1 MVKTRFPTIFVVAA
15 LALISVLPLSS
26 QEENFAIREDF
37 NDLRNWESFTFK
49 NEERHSKYIIESDGE
64 ESYLKTESDN
74 SVSAIIYKNEFNV
87 YKFPKL
93 KWRWKVNNVYKKGDA
108 KTKEGDD
115 YPLRVY
121 VIFEYDPER
130 VGFLE
135 RTKYNAAKLIYG
147 KYPPDSSLNY
157 IWANRNHTEEILT
170 STYTNRS
177 KMILLQKGDLNA
189 GKWITEEVD
198 ILMDYRRAFGEK
210 PPAQAT
216 LGIMNDSD
224 HTGEKSVSYI
234 DNIELYDDVS
244 AR

>member
-1 MVKTRFPTIFVVAA
+1 MVKTRFLIIFVVAA
-15 LALISVLPLSS
+15 LTLISVLPLSS
-26 QEENFAIREDF
+26 QEENFAIKEDF
-37 NDLRNWESFTFK
+37 NDLKNWESFTFK
-49 NEERHSKYIIESDGE
+49 NEERHSKYIIESDE
-64 ESYLKTESDN
+64 KESYLKTESDN

-130 VGFLE
+130 VGFFE
-135 RTKYNAAKLIYG
+135 RSKYNAAKLIYSE
-147 KYPPDSSLNY
+147 YPPDSSLNY
-157 IWANRNHTEEILT
+157 IWANKNHTEEILP
-170 STYTNRS
+170 SVYTNRS
-177 KMILLQKGDLNA
+177 KMVLLQKGSSNT
-189 GKWITEEVD
+189 GKWVTQEVD
-198 ILMDYRRAFGEK
+198 ILLDYQKAFGKK
-210 PPAQAT
+210 PPAHAT
-216 LGIMNDSD
+216 IGIMNDSD
-224 HTGEKSVSYI
+224 NTEEKSVSYI